1 MKELALKHW
10 LSAALVILL
19 AAVPPLADQYPN
31 LVPSLLSLFP
41 KHGQQ
46 WVPIVGVAL
55 TVAAHVIRDAGML
68 DRVRALLSGRGD
80 GNAAQ

>member
-10 LSAALVILL
+10 LSAVVVVLL
-19 AAVPPLADQYPN
+19 ATVPPLADQYPN

-46 WVPIVGVAL
+46 WVPIVGVML

-68 DRVRALLSGRGD
+68 DRIRVMLSGKGD
-80 GNAAQ
+80 GNGAQ

>member
-1 MKELALKHW
+1 MKDLAFKHW
-10 LSAALVILL
+10 LSAAVVILL

-46 WVPIVGVAL
+46 WVPIAGVVL

-68 DRVRALLSGRGD
+68 DRVRALLSGGNSD
-80 GNAAQ
+80 GA